1 VNILLMS
8 VALCITIVLA
18 LAIGVVS
25 GYVAIIGILY
35 AFGHSRATK
44 TRPVLIPN
52 AGPTGD

>member
-44 TRPVLIPN
+44 TSPVLIPN